1 MPITLLDGIFLIVL
15 LISAFLA
22 MIRGFVRE
30 VLSIGAWLA
39 AAFATVYLFDQ
50 VLPFV
55 QTYLPQPIVA
65 QGATALGI
73 FLITLIVVSF
83 ITIQISDFVLDSR
96 IGALDRTLGFV
107 FGAARGAVLMAV
119 AMIFFNW
126 FVPED
131 KQPTWVAQAK
141 AKPLLNNVGERLI
154 NLLPEDPEEQ
164 LMEKLK
170 QRREGTTDADN
181 TSYQN
186 GEASE
191 LDSLVGN
198 TTKKTIGNSSTN

>member
-39 AAFATVYLFDQ
+39 AAYLTVTMFEH
-50 VLPFV
+50 VLPYV

-83 ITIQISDFVLDSR
+83 ITMQISDFILDSR

-141 AKPLLNNVGERLI
+141 AKPLLNSVGERLI
-154 NLLPEDPEEQ
+154 NLLPDDPEEQ
-164 LMEKLK
+164 LLEKLK
-170 QRREGTTDADN
+170 QRREGTADTDD
-181 TSYQN
+181 TSYKN
-186 GEASE
+186 GEATE
-191 LDSLVGN
+191 LDNLVGN
-198 TTKKTIGNSSTN
+198 SSNN

>member
-1 MPITLLDGIFLIVL
+1 MPITLLDGVFLIVL

-39 AAFATVYLFDQ
+39 AAFATIYLFDK
-50 VLPFV
+50 VLPMV
-55 QTYLPQPIVA
+55 QGYLPHPLMSQI
-65 QGATALGI
+65 ATATGL
-73 FLITLIVVSF
+73 FLITLIIVSF

-107 FGAARGAVLMAV
+107 FGALRGAILMAV

-126 FVPED
+126 FVPENR
-131 KQPTWVAQAK
+131 QPNWVAQAK
-141 AKPLLNNVGERLI
+141 AKPLLNQVGEKLI

-164 LMEKLK
+164 LMEKIK
-170 QRREGTTDADN
+170 ERKNKTEANN
-181 TSYQN
+181 TSYKSNQAN
-186 GEASE
+186 E
-191 LDSLVGN
+191 LDQLVS
-198 TTKKTIGNSSTN
+198 KSSQSN

>member
-1 MPITLLDGIFLIVL
+1 MPITLLDGVFIIVL

-39 AAFATVYLFDQ
+39 AAFATVYLFDK
-50 VLPFV
+50 VLPLV
-55 QTYLPQPIVA
+55 KAYLPQPIVA
-65 QGATALGI
+65 QAATAAGI
-73 FLITLIVVSF
+73 FLLTLIVVSF

-107 FGAARGAVLMAV
+107 FGAARGAILMAV

-131 KQPTWVAQAK
+131 RQPNWVSDAK
-141 AKPLLNNVGERLI
+141 AKPLLNNVGDRLI

-170 QRREGTTDADN
+170 ERRQNSSQSNN
-181 TSYQN
+181 TSYKS
-186 GEASE
+186 GEAESMNQ
-191 LDSLVGN
+191 L
-198 TTKKTIGNSSTN
+198 IGKAAKN

>member
-1 MPITLLDGIFLIVL
+1 MPITLLDGVFIVVL

-30 VLSIGAWLA
+30 VLSIGAWVA
-39 AAFATVYLFDQ
+39 AAFATMYLFDK
-50 VLPFV
+50 VLPLV
-55 QTYLPQPIVA
+55 QDYLPHPLMSKV
-65 QGATALGI
+65 ATAVGI

-83 ITIQISDFVLDSR
+83 ITIKISDFVLDSR

-107 FGAARGAVLMAV
+107 FGAARGAILMAV

-131 KQPTWVAQAK
+131 RQPTWITQAK
-141 AKPLLNNVGERLI
+141 AKPLLNNVGEKLI

-164 LMEKLK
+164 LIEKLK
-170 QRREGTTDADN
+170 ERRSGGSSNNPD
-181 TSYQN
+181 TSYKSN
-186 GEASE
+186 EAND
-191 LDSLVGN
+191 LNSLV
-198 TTKKTIGNSSTN
+198 KNSSGN

>member
-1 MPITLLDGIFLIVL
+1 MPITLLDGVFIIVL

-50 VLPFV
+50 VLPLV
-55 QTYLPQPIVA
+55 KTYLPQPIVA
-65 QGATALGI
+65 QAATAAGI
-73 FLITLIVVSF
+73 FLLTLIVVSF

-107 FGAARGAVLMAV
+107 FGAARGAILMAV

-126 FVPED
+126 FVPQD
-131 KQPTWVAQAK
+131 RQPNWVSDAK
-141 AKPLLNNVGERLI
+141 AKPLLNNVGDRLI

-164 LMEKLK
+164 IMEKLK
-170 QRREGTTDADN
+170 ERRKDSSQSNN
-181 TSYQN
+181 TSYKS
-186 GEASE
+186 GEANA
-191 LDSLVGN
+191 LNQLVGSASKN
-198 TTKKTIGNSSTN
+198 

>member
-1 MPITLLDGIFLIVL
+1 MPITLLDGVFLIVL

-39 AAFATVYLFDQ
+39 AAFATIYLFDAL
-50 VLPFV
+50 LPFV
-55 QTYLPQPIVA
+55 QGYLPHPLMSQV
-65 QGATALGI
+65 ATATGI
-73 FLITLIVVSF
+73 FLITLIIVSF

-107 FGAARGAVLMAV
+107 FGALRGAILMAV

-131 KQPTWVAQAK
+131 HQPNWVAQAK
-141 AKPLLNNVGERLI
+141 AKPLLNQVGEKLI

-164 LMEKLK
+164 LMEKIK
-170 QRREGTTDADN
+170 ERKGKNQAKND
-181 TSYQN
+181 TSYKSNQ
-186 GEASE
+186 AKE
-191 LDSLVGN
+191 LDQLV
-198 TTKKTIGNSSTN
+198 TKSSQSN

>member
-1 MPITLLDGIFLIVL
+1 MPITLLDGIFILVL

-30 VLSIGAWLA
+30 VLSIGAWVA
-39 AAFATVYLFDQ
+39 AAFATLYWFDDI
-50 VLPFV
+50 LPLV
-55 QTYLPQPIVA
+55 KTYLPQPIVA
-65 QGATALGI
+65 QAASALGL
-73 FLITLIVVSF
+73 FLIVLVIVSF

-131 KQPTWVAQAK
+131 RQPNWVAQAK

-154 NLLPEDPEEQ
+154 DLLPEDPEEQ
-164 LMEKLK
+164 IMEKLK
-170 QRREGTTDADN
+170 RRRLGEGEES
-181 TSYQN
+181 TSYQS
-186 GEASE
+186 GEANQ
-191 LDSLVGN
+191 LDRLVN
-198 TTKKTIGNSSTN
+198 NSSSN

>member
-30 VLSIGAWLA
+30 VLSIGAWVA
-39 AAFATVYLFDQ
+39 AAVATIYLFDTL
-50 VLPFV
+50 LPHV
-55 QTYLPQPIVA
+55 KTYLPEPLVA
-65 QGATALGI
+65 QAATALGI

-107 FGAARGAVLMAV
+107 FGAARGAILMAV
-119 AMIFFNW
+119 AMIMFNW
-126 FVPED
+126 FQPED
-131 KQPTWVAQAK
+131 RQPNWIAQAK
-141 AKPLLNNVGERLI
+141 AKPILNQIGDKLI
-154 NLLPEDPEEQ
+154 SLLPDDPEEQ

-170 QRREGTTDADN
+170 QRRESVNGNEN
-181 TSYQN
+181 TSYKK
-186 GEASE
+186 GEASQ
-191 LDSLVGN
+191 LDNL
-198 TTKKTIGNSSTN
+198 ISSTSKN

>member
-1 MPITLLDGIFLIVL
+1 MPITLLDGIFIIVL

-30 VLSIGAWLA
+30 VLSIGAWVA
-39 AAFATVYLFDQ
+39 AAFATISLFNDA
-50 VLPFV
+50 LPLV
-55 QTYLPQPIVA
+55 KTYLPQPIVA

-107 FGAARGAVLMAV
+107 FGAARGAILMAV

-126 FVPED
+126 FVPQD
-131 KQPTWVAQAK
+131 KQPNWVSQAK

-154 NLLPEDPEEQ
+154 ALLPDDPEEQ
-164 LMEKLK
+164 ILEKLK
-170 QRREGTTDADN
+170 KREDGETPPDENA
-181 TSYQN
+181 SYKS
-186 GEASE
+186 GEAN
-191 LDSLVGN
+191 SL
-198 TTKKTIGNSSTN
+198 NSLITSASKD

>member
-1 MPITLLDGIFLIVL
+1 MPITLLDGIFIIVL

-39 AAFATVYLFDQ
+39 AAFATIYLFDR
-50 VLPFV
+50 VLPLV
-55 QTYLPQPIVA
+55 KAYLPQPIVA

-83 ITIQISDFVLDSR
+83 ITIQISDFVLDSS

-126 FVPED
+126 FVPTD
-131 KQPTWVAQAK
+131 KQPDWIAQAK
-141 AKPLLNNVGERLI
+141 AKPLLNSVGDRLI

-170 QRREGTTDADN
+170 QRREGSDDN
-181 TSYQN
+181 
-186 GEASE
+186 A
-191 LDSLVGN
+191 
-198 TTKKTIGNSSTN
+198 

>member
-1 MPITLLDGIFLIVL
+1 MPITLLDGVFLIVL

-39 AAFATVYLFDQ
+39 AAFATIYLFDK
-50 VLPFV
+50 VLPMV
-55 QTYLPQPIVA
+55 QGYLPHPLMSQI
-65 QGATALGI
+65 ATATGI
-73 FLITLIVVSF
+73 FLITLIIVSF

-107 FGAARGAVLMAV
+107 FGALRGAILMAV

-126 FVPED
+126 FVPENR
-131 KQPTWVAQAK
+131 QPNWVAQAK
-141 AKPLLNNVGERLI
+141 AKPLLNQVGEKLI

-164 LMEKLK
+164 LMEKIK
-170 QRREGTTDADN
+170 ERNNKSEANN
-181 TSYQN
+181 TSYKSNQ
-186 GEASE
+186 ASQ
-191 LDSLVGN
+191 LDQLVSKSSQGN
-198 TTKKTIGNSSTN
+198 

>member
-30 VLSIGAWLA
+30 VLSIGAWIA
-39 AAFATVYLFDQ
+39 AAFATIYFFDDL
-50 VLPFV
+50 LPFV
-55 QTYLPQPIVA
+55 QGYLPQPIVA

-73 FLITLIVVSF
+73 FLVTLIIVSF

-107 FGAARGAVLMAV
+107 FGAARGIILMAV

-126 FVPED
+126 FVPVD
-131 KQPTWVAQAK
+131 KQPSWVAQAK
-141 AKPLLNNVGERLI
+141 ARPLLNNVGDRLI
-154 NLLPEDPEEQ
+154 NLLPDDPEEQ
-164 LMEKLK
+164 LLERLN
-170 QRREGTTDADN
+170 QRRAGTDEN
-181 TSYQN
+181 TSYGT
-186 GEASE
+186 GEARG
-191 LDSLVGN
+191 LDDLIDD
-198 TTKKTIGNSSTN
+198 TTSQ

>member
-1 MPITLLDGIFLIVL
+1 MPITLLDGIFIIVL

-55 QTYLPQPIVA
+55 KSYLPQPIVA
-65 QGATALGI
+65 QGATALGL

-83 ITIQISDFVLDSR
+83 ITIQVSDFVLDSR

-126 FVPED
+126 FVPQD
-131 KQPTWVAQAK
+131 KQPNWVAQAK
-141 AKPLLNNVGERLI
+141 AKPLLNDVGERLI

-164 LMEKLK
+164 IMEKLK
-170 QRREGTTDADN
+170 QRREGTSTDNEN
-181 TSYQN
+181 TSYKS
-186 GEASE
+186 GEANA

-198 TTKKTIGNSSTN
+198 SSKN

>member
-1 MPITLLDGIFLIVL
+1 MPITLLDGVFLIVL

-39 AAFATVYLFDQ
+39 AAFATIYLFDK
-50 VLPFV
+50 VLPMV
-55 QTYLPQPIVA
+55 QGYLPHPLMSQI
-65 QGATALGI
+65 ATATGI
-73 FLITLIVVSF
+73 FLITLIIVSF

-107 FGAARGAVLMAV
+107 FGALRGAILMAV

-126 FVPED
+126 FVPENR
-131 KQPTWVAQAK
+131 QPNWVAQAK
-141 AKPLLNNVGERLI
+141 AKPLLNQVGEKLI

-164 LMEKLK
+164 LMEKIK
-170 QRREGTTDADN
+170 ERNNKSEANN
-181 TSYQN
+181 TSYKSNQAN
-186 GEASE
+186 Q
-191 LDSLVGN
+191 LDQLVSKSSQGN
-198 TTKKTIGNSSTN
+198 